1 MPVEAAINTGT
12 LLSFL
17 AVLAR
22 VSGIFAFM
30 SFPGMR
36 QGPEPIRAFFALSF
50 TIALM
55 PLWPKLPAAA
65 PSLGQFT
72 GWMLSE
78 AAFGIAIGLA
88 LAVVTEV
95 FLLTAQ
101 LLSLQSGLSYA
112 SAVDPTSTA
121 DSGALTLVAN
131 LAAGLLVFSTGLHR
145 QIILAIAHSLEVL
158 PPGGYLIQSQTAV
171 QLFHFAGTIFST
183 GLRLALP
190 VMAFLLMLDLGL
202 ALMGRLSPGL
212 GLFTLAFPLKIMLT
226 LFICAE
232 LLTLFPR
239 VFERLARL
247 CMSLVN
253 AQLPAPF

>member
-1 MPVEAAINTGT
+1 MPVEAAINSGT
-12 LLSFL
+12 LFSFL
-17 AVLAR
+17 VVLAR
-22 VSGIFAFM
+22 VSGIFAFI
-30 SFPGMR
+30 SFPGIK
-36 QGPEPIRAFFALSF
+36 QGPEPIRAFFTLSF
-50 TIALM
+50 TLALM
-55 PLWPKLPAAA
+55 PLWPTLPTAS

-78 AAFGIAIGLA
+78 ASFGIAIGLC

-121 DSGALTLVAN
+121 DSGALTLAAN

-145 QIILAIAHSLEVL
+145 QIIMAIAHSLESI
-158 PPGGYLIQSQTAV
+158 PPGGYMVQQQTV
-171 QLFHFAGTIFST
+171 IQLFHFAGTIFST

-190 VMAFLLMLDLGL
+190 VMAFLLMIDLGL

-239 VFERLARL
+239 IFERLARL

-253 AQLPAPF
+253 AQLPGVF

>member
-1 MPVEAAINTGT
+1 MPGDAAINTGT

-17 AVLAR
+17 VVLAR
-22 VSGIFAFM
+22 VSGIFAFI

-55 PLWPKLPAAA
+55 PLWPVLPNAS

-72 GWMLSE
+72 GWLLSE
-78 AAFGIAIGLA
+78 AAFGIAIGLS

-145 QIILAIAHSLEVL
+145 QIILAIAHSLELL
-158 PPGGYLIQSQTAV
+158 PPGAYMVQSQTAI
-171 QLFHFAGTIFST
+171 QIFHFAGTIFGT
-183 GLRLALP
+183 GLRLAMP

-212 GLFTLAFPLKIMLT
+212 GLFTLAFPLKIILT
-226 LFICAE
+226 LFICSE

-239 VFERLARL
+239 IFERLAKL
-247 CMSLVN
+247 CLSLVN